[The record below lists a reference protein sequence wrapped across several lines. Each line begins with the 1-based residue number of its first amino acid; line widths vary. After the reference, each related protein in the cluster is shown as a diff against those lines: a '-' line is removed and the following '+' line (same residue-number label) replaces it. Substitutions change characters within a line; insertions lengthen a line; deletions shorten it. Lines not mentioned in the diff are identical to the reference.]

1 MKECVKAYLDL
12 FGLLCEHV
20 KHIFDVPRQ
29 TFVEQCSQM
38 DKKKNYFLSVYLV
51 KSLNSTTQAKTASAA
66 SASAPP
72 SDTITGASTV
82 LPPMMFEPEQPIA
95 AEPLITHDFTDCCQL
110 SNVSDMCMGFCT
122 VHNILDGTTGTEPES
137 CEKDFPNIVKCM
149 ADGRNH
155 QPCCEKANV
164 PDICQVCVLRVAFVY
179 I

>member
-1 MKECVKAYLDL
+1 MKECVKACMDL

-20 KHIFDVPRQ
+20 NNIRCVPRRIC
-29 TFVEQCSQM
+29 VERCSQM
-38 DKKKNYFLSVYLV
+38 DKKKLLPSVYLV
-51 KSLNSTTQAKTASAA
+51 KSLNSTTQTKTASA
-66 SASAPP
+66 ASAPP

-82 LPPMMFEPEQPIA
+82 LPPMSEAGQPIA
-95 AEPLITHDFTDCCQL
+95 AEPLITHDFTDCCLL

-164 PDICQVCVLRVAFVY
+164 PDICQVWVLRVTCAYLV
-179 I
+179 